1 MLPYLSIR
9 KSPLPSPSIWTR
21 VSPRLLSSSTSSI
34 SRLSSSSRSICS
46 MIWLLKSSYSLT
58 ILGRIYWPCFGDWPN
73 LSDPLGDLLSIPK
86 ALALAYSS
94 DVVYMA
100 CRANIGPGTD
110 FLLSGVTV
118 VSLECSTF
126 DPRVPRLTPFA
137 SYWVFYFWTSEPRR
151 PTLF

>member
-1 MLPYLSIR
+1 MLPSLSIR

-21 VSPRLLSSSTSSI
+21 VSPRFLSSSMSSI
-34 SRLSSSSRSICS
+34 SRLSSSSWSIFS
-46 MIWLLKSSYSLT
+46 VIWLLKASYSAT
-58 ILGRIYWPCFGDWPN
+58 MLGLIYWPCFGDWPN

-100 CRANIGPGTD
+100 CRANIGPGAD
-110 FLLSGVTV
+110 LLLSGFTV

-126 DPRVPRLTPFA
+126 DPRVPLL
-137 SYWVFYFWTSEPRR
+137 SYFSFYLICYF
-151 PTLF
+151 